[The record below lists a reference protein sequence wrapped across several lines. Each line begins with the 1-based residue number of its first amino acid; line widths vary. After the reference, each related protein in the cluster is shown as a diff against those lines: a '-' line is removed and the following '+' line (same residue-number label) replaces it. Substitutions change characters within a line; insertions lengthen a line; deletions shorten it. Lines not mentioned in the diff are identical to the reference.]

1 MSDYSWHTYL
11 PQNRTSFLCT
21 FPKVKLKNW
30 VTRHTYGSETK
41 KPINLYS
48 KNTSLSFIVRRWLD
62 IIRHDWT
69 CRIEFNLEFSNIFC
83 SDFDLRVKCKENGVF
98 SVGNSTVRRSI
109 LRMFCQFV
117 FSHKKR
123 TFVKS
128 PFKILISD
136 CAFKLKYSLYHWSKL
151 DPIYLSRLS
160 FTKIINIADK
170 LLFWKYRVKR
180 CFSSLLLLN
189 EIVFRKI

>member
-1 MSDYSWHTYL
+1 MYFVRLFYIPIYPKIGHPLW
-11 PQNRTSFLCT
+11 T

-30 VTRHTYGSETK
+30 ATRHMYRKLK

-69 CRIEFNLEFSNIFC
+69 CRIECNLEFSNIFC

-123 TFVKS
+123 TFVRVHSK
-128 PFKILISD
+128 FKFQVGCSD
-136 CAFKLKYSLYHWSKL
+136 
-151 DPIYLSRLS
+151 
-160 FTKIINIADK
+160 
-170 LLFWKYRVKR
+170 
-180 CFSSLLLLN
+180 
-189 EIVFRKI
+189 

>member
-1 MSDYSWHTYL
+1 MKQTLRPILLDIPTY
-11 PQNRTSFLCT
+11 PKIGHPLCT
-21 FPKVKLKNW
+21 FLKVKLKNW
-30 VTRHTYGSETK
+30 ATRHMYRKLK
-41 KPINLYS
+41 KTINLYS

-69 CRIEFNLEFSNIFC
+69 CRIECNLEFSNIFC

-123 TFVKS
+123 TFVRVHSK
-128 PFKILISD
+128 FKFQVGCSD
-136 CAFKLKYSLYHWSKL
+136 
-151 DPIYLSRLS
+151 
-160 FTKIINIADK
+160 
-170 LLFWKYRVKR
+170 
-180 CFSSLLLLN
+180 
-189 EIVFRKI
+189 